1 MTATFFIPGNPVAQ
15 GRGRIVRIGQNARI
29 ADPVK
34 SREWKAYVKAVAA
47 EHAPAT
53 PSSKPIYLSL
63 RFDFMRPK
71 SRKRDRF
78 VVTRP
83 DVDNLAKGIMDA
95 MNGIFFEDDRQVASL
110 GVLKAYTKADGAPGV
125 YVHLSDME
133 QVP

>member
-47 EHAPAT
+47 EHAPAR
-53 PSSKPIYLSL
+53 PSSEPIFLSL
-63 RFDFMRPK
+63 WFVFQRPK

-83 DVDNLAKGIMDA
+83 DIDNLAKGIMDA
-95 MNGIFFEDDRQVASL
+95 MNGIFFEDDRQVVSL
-110 GVLKAYTKADGAPGV
+110 DVAKEYVAGDAPGV
-125 YVHLSDME
+125 HVHLSDVE